1 MLPPVVSLP
10 REQRLLLR
18 MFSRLDAPR
27 RASLQAFAEFLCQ
40 QQEQE
45 EQRSAPSGAVE
56 IQAPGDIPRPEEE
69 SVVAAMRRLT
79 RTFPMIDRDALLDRA
94 TSLMTAHMLQG
105 QPAAQVIDELEAL
118 FNEQYQIYLNQS
130 HHP

>member
-1 MLPPVVSLP
+1 LLSPAVSLP
-10 REQRLLLR
+10 KEQRLLLR

-45 EQRSAPSGAVE
+45 EQGTAASA
-56 IQAPGDIPRPEEE
+56 APEPRTPVDIPRPEEE
-69 SVVAAMRRLT
+69 SVVAAMRRLSK
-79 RTFPMIDRDALLDRA
+79 TFPMIDRDALLDRA
-94 TSLMTAHMLQG
+94 ASLMTAHMLQG

-118 FNEQYQIYLNQS
+118 FAEQYQNYLNRS
-130 HHP
+130 PHS

>member
-1 MLPPVVSLP
+1 MLPQVVSLP

-27 RASLQAFAEFLCQ
+27 RASLQAFAEFLYQ

-45 EQRSAPSGAVE
+45 EQGDEAVVASE
-56 IQAPGDIPRPEEE
+56 IQAPEDIPRPDEE
-69 SVVAAMRRLT
+69 SVVAAMRRLS
-79 RTFPMIDRDALLDRA
+79 RTFPMINHDALLDRA

-118 FNEQYQIYLNQS
+118 FDEHYQIYLNQFP
-130 HHP
+130 HP

>member
-1 MLPPVVSLP
+1 MLSPALNLP
-10 REQRLLLR
+10 REQRQLLR
-18 MFSRLDAPR
+18 LFTRLDDPR

-40 QQEQE
+40 QQEE
-45 EQRSAPSGAVE
+45 EAQDSERAAPE
-56 IQAPGDIPRPEEE
+56 PQIPQDIPRPDEE

-79 RTFPMIDRDALLDRA
+79 RTFPMINRDALLDRA

-118 FNEQYQIYLNQS
+118 FEEHYQIYLDQHS
-130 HHP
+130 QP